1 MSDLQNMNII
11 DNLQGGVDY
20 GDYDAGEEPEDS
32 DSQNPDDEDGD
43 FDEEEEEADEESD
56 EGT

>member
-20 GDYDAGEEPEDS
+20 GDYDAGEEPEDLQYLLS
-32 DSQNPDDEDGD
+32 LAYSKL
-43 FDEEEEEADEESD
+43 
-56 EGT
+56 